1 MLLLLLLLHDKRCL
15 CCLCVATFY
24 MQSARVCVCS
34 ECAWVQQSGPALQ
47 LLSHPILSPRTSP
60 MSAIFGLVQ
69 FATPVTEEQKLSVVH
84 IRTLTS

>member
-1 MLLLLLLLHDKRCL
+1 MTKGVCVVYVLLRFIC
-15 CCLCVATFY
+15 
-24 MQSARVCVCS
+24 RVRACVCS

-69 FATPVTEEQKLSVVH
+69 FATPVTEEQKLSVLH